1 MTGDPQPNGLHRRI
15 EAQERRLTAL
25 EASML
30 EQQAAYARLSRPG
43 IDTGES
49 PDRLAATQA
58 EYDETLSTLRGLESV
73 ARRLRDWGLTPAD
86 TATWASASRA
96 LKLPASASP
105 HRAIR
110 FREPVLHVL
119 LHRFAFDASCVLDGV
134 SYQE

>member
-1 MTGDPQPNGLHRRI
+1 MTSDLQPSGLHRRI
-15 EAQERRLTAL
+15 EALERRLTAL
-25 EASML
+25 ETL
-30 EQQAAYARLSRPG
+30 IVERQTAYGRSNLQG
-43 IDTGES
+43 VDTGEVV
-49 PDRLAATQA
+49 DQLASMQA
-58 EYDETLSTLRGLESV
+58 EYDKYLSALRGLESA
-73 ARRLRDWGLTPAD
+73 ARRLRDWGLMPAD

-110 FREPVLHVL
+110 SKEPVLHVL

>member
-1 MTGDPQPNGLHRRI
+1 MTGDPQPKGLHRRI
-15 EAQERRLTAL
+15 EAQERHLATL
-25 EASML
+25 EASIV
-30 EQQAAYARLSRPG
+30 EQQAAYARLSQQG
-43 IDTGES
+43 IDTGDS
-49 PDRLAATQA
+49 RGRLAATQA
-58 EYDETLSTLRGLESV
+58 EYDETLSKLRSLESA
-73 ARRLRDWGLTPAD
+73 ARRLRDWGLAPVD

-110 FREPVLHVL
+110 SKEPVLHVL